1 LDRYGNYFSYLFL
14 LFHSE
19 KFMSGTLI
27 VLTGP
32 TGVGKTELS
41 LQLAERYA
49 CPIVSAD
56 SRQFYGDIPIGT
68 AAPTIEQLSRVEH
81 YFVGQL
87 ALSDYYSASCYEE
100 DVLKLLDK
108 LFKTNDYVLLTGGSM
123 LYIDAVCKGIDEI
136 PTITDEIR
144 REVAAHYEKVGL
156 AALCEELK
164 VLDPVYYAEVDL
176 NNHKRVI
183 HAIEICRQTGGR
195 YSDLRT
201 RRVKSRP
208 FRIIKIGLIRPRE
221 ELFERISQRVEQM
234 IADGLVDEARR
245 VYPYRHLN
253 SLNTVGYKELFA
265 YFDGKMT
272 LEEAVEKIKRNTRVY
287 SKKQVTWYKK
297 DLDMKWFSP
306 DDKDGIIAYIDEN
319 SVL

>member
-1 LDRYGNYFSYLFL
+1 
-14 LFHSE
+14 
-19 KFMSGTLI
+19 MSGTLI

-164 VLDPVYYAEVDL
+164 VL
-176 NNHKRVI
+176 
-183 HAIEICRQTGGR
+183 
-195 YSDLRT
+195 
-201 RRVKSRP
+201 
-208 FRIIKIGLIRPRE
+208 
-221 ELFERISQRVEQM
+221 
-234 IADGLVDEARR
+234 
-245 VYPYRHLN
+245 
-253 SLNTVGYKELFA
+253 FA

>member
-1 LDRYGNYFSYLFL
+1 MDRYGNYFSYLFL

-19 KFMSGTLI
+19 KFMAGTLI

-87 ALSDYYSASCYEE
+87 VLSDYYSASCYEE

-108 LFKTNDYVLLTGGSM
+108 LFKANDYVLLTGGSM

-136 PTITDEIR
+136 PTITDKIR

-245 VYPYRHLN
+245 VYSYRHLN

-306 DDKDGIIAYIDEN
+306 DDKDEIIAYINEN
-319 SVL
+319 SVS

>member
-1 LDRYGNYFSYLFL
+1 
-14 LFHSE
+14 
-19 KFMSGTLI
+19 MSGTLI

-164 VLDPVYYAEVDL
+164 VLDIEVNRL
-176 NNHKRVI
+176 V
-183 HAIEICRQTGGR
+183 A
-195 YSDLRT
+195 L
-201 RRVKSRP
+201 RRVVRHEFVSFTEERACVVQSCQ
-208 FRIIKIGLIRPRE
+208 RIAFFEKQHLRILGARFSFADFVVDIRYEAHDHR
-221 ELFERISQRVEQM
+221 LAAF
-234 IADGLVDEARR
+234 AALHGHDGLRR
-245 VYPYRHLN
+245 PTPSACGEQLA
-253 SLNTVGYKELFA
+253 ELC
-265 YFDGKMT
+265 T
-272 LEEAVEKIKRNTRVY
+272 
-287 SKKQVTWYKK
+287 
-297 DLDMKWFSP
+297 
-306 DDKDGIIAYIDEN
+306 
-319 SVL
+319 

>member
-1 LDRYGNYFSYLFL
+1 
-14 LFHSE
+14 
-19 KFMSGTLI
+19 MSGTLI

-56 SRQFYGDIPIGT
+56 SRQFYGDIPTGT

-108 LFKTNDYVLLTGGSM
+108 LFKANDYVLLTGGSM

-144 REVAAHYEKVGL
+144 REVVAHYEKVGL
-156 AALCEELK
+156 AVLCEELK
-164 VLDPVYYAEVDL
+164 VCLLY
-176 NNHKRVI
+176 
-183 HAIEICRQTGGR
+183 T
-195 YSDLRT
+195 SDA
-201 RRVKSRP
+201 
-208 FRIIKIGLIRPRE
+208 
-221 ELFERISQRVEQM
+221 
-234 IADGLVDEARR
+234 ADD
-245 VYPYRHLN
+245 
-253 SLNTVGYKELFA
+253 
-265 YFDGKMT
+265 
-272 LEEAVEKIKRNTRVY
+272 
-287 SKKQVTWYKK
+287 
-297 DLDMKWFSP
+297 
-306 DDKDGIIAYIDEN
+306 
-319 SVL
+319 

>member
-1 LDRYGNYFSYLFL
+1 
-14 LFHSE
+14 
-19 KFMSGTLI
+19 M
-27 VLTGP
+27 
-32 TGVGKTELS
+32 
-41 LQLAERYA
+41 
-49 CPIVSAD
+49 
-56 SRQFYGDIPIGT
+56 
-68 AAPTIEQLSRVEH
+68 
-81 YFVGQL
+81 
-87 ALSDYYSASCYEE
+87 SDYYSASCYEE

-144 REVAAHYEKVGL
+144 REVVAHYEKVGL